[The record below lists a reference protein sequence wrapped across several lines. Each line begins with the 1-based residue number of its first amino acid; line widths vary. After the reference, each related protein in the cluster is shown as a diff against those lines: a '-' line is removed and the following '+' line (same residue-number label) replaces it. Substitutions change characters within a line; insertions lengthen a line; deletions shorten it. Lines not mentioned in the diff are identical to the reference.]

1 MQAKSDANGIVVVPQ
16 STYWDAAA
24 GSVLVVGISAVFLA
38 DNSSLVDIPRLG
50 IDIPL
55 STVAAQSNLPGTLI
69 GGGYMAS
76 GPGGPRLNPRRGL
89 VERLRESTEEHGG
102 AREEHGGG
110 ARRRS
115 TESTVRRRLVAQDT
129 ASLDFWSA
137 WLGMLP
143 APIQNDVVQWLVTN
157 ANLTIVP
164 PQSPLNAVTSS
175 LTQLFDIE
183 LSVRGLLV
191 ENENAASIR
200 LGSTVRE
207 GSDGSLTEGFIF
219 QPVVTGFLSQTLQQA
234 AAFGAAAL
242 RAGSGAVKRVLQPY
256 LQTQLQPLPDS
267 ITLACDVLFRVQVSA
282 NGGDIASV
290 QR

>member
-1 MQAKSDANGIVVVPQ
+1 VQAKSDANGTVVVPQ

-24 GSVLVVGISAVFLA
+24 GSILVVGVSAVFLA
-38 DNSSLVDIPRLG
+38 DNSSLVDKGIPRLG

-55 STVAAQSNLPGTLI
+55 STVEAQVNLPGKLI
-69 GGGYMAS
+69 GGGYAAS

-89 VERLRESTEEHGG
+89 VERLQQ
-102 AREEHGGG
+102 
-110 ARRRS
+110 RRQ
-115 TESTVRRRLVAQDT
+115 EGVVRRRLAAQES
-129 ASLDFWSA
+129 ASVDDFWSA

-143 APIQNDVVQWLVTN
+143 AQIQNDVVQWLVTN
-157 ANLTIVP
+157 ANLTIVQ
-164 PQSPLNAVTSS
+164 PQSPLNPVTSS
-175 LTQLFDIE
+175 LVQLFDIE

-200 LGSTVRE
+200 LGSTVRG

-219 QPVVTGFLSQTLQQA
+219 QPVVTGFISQTLQQA

-282 NGGDIASV
+282 NGGDVASV

>member
-1 MQAKSDANGIVVVPQ
+1 MQAKSDANGTVVVPQ

-24 GSVLVVGISAVFLA
+24 GSILVVGVSAVFLA
-38 DNSSLVDIPRLG
+38 DNSSLVDKGIPRLG

-55 STVAAQSNLPGTLI
+55 STVEAQVNLPGKLI
-69 GGGYMAS
+69 GGGYAAS

-89 VERLRESTEEHGG
+89 VERLQQ
-102 AREEHGGG
+102 
-110 ARRRS
+110 RRQ
-115 TESTVRRRLVAQDT
+115 EGVVRRRLAAQES
-129 ASLDFWSA
+129 ASVDDFWSA

-143 APIQNDVVQWLVTN
+143 AQIQNDVVQWLVTN
-157 ANLTIVP
+157 ANLTIVQ
-164 PQSPLNAVTSS
+164 PQSPLNPVTSS
-175 LTQLFDIE
+175 LVQLFDIE

-200 LGSTVRE
+200 LGSTVRG

-219 QPVVTGFLSQTLQQA
+219 QPVVTGFISQTLQQA

-282 NGGDIASV
+282 NGGDVASV